1 MKLNP
6 TSPPPGQAALNT
18 ITGYGP
24 AFVLVNS
31 ARHESSVIVMAE
43 RIVAWPTAS
52 FAALALA
59 DFELLAGLGVEIVLL
74 GTGPRLRF
82 PHPELTRPLVEARIG
97 IEVMDFQ
104 AACRTYNF
112 LMAESRKVAAAL
124 LLQ

>member
-1 MKLNP
+1 VKLNP
-6 TSPPPGQAALNT
+6 TAPGQAALNS

-24 AFVLVNS
+24 GFVLINS
-31 ARHESSVIVMAE
+31 ARHDSSVIVMPE

-52 FAALALA
+52 FEALALA
-59 DFELLAGLGVEIVLL
+59 DFELLAGLGLEIVLL

-82 PHPELTRPLVEARIG
+82 PRPELTRPLVEARVG

-124 LLQ
+124 LLE